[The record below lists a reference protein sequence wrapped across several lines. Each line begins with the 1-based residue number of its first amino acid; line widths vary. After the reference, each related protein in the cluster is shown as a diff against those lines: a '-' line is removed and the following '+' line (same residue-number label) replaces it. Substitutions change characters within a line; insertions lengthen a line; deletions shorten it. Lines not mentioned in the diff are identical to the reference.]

1 MITLKNEYITA
12 RFSTTGAELKSL
24 ISGDSEYVWEG
35 RPEVWK
41 GSCPLL
47 FPICG
52 GLKDDKYTYCGKEY
66 TLLKHGYARNK
77 EFEVESLN
85 KDSIVFLHKSDSETK
100 KQFPFDYELL
110 QILKVFMLQRFRFGE
125 VIGQHEKTVLL

>member
-85 KDSIVFLHKSDSETK
+85 KDSIVFLHKSDSES
-100 KQFPFDYELL
+100 
-110 QILKVFMLQRFRFGE
+110 
-125 VIGQHEKTVLL
+125 